1 MDNAIA
7 IVEAGQQMQ
16 LPHRAFVVAIATALQ
31 ESNLRIL
38 ANPNVPGSLNHPN
51 QGVGYDHDSIGLFQQ
66 RPNWGDVNQLL
77 DAHESARRFYAA
89 LVKIPGWE
97 QMAVTYA
104 AQAVQQS
111 AYPGAYAQQQSRAE
125 QIASAIS
132 P

>member
-1 MDNAIA
+1 MDNAVA
-7 IVEAGQQMQ
+7 IVDAGRQMG
-16 LPHRAFVVAIATALQ
+16 LPSRAFVVAIATALQ

-38 ANPNVPGSLNHPN
+38 ANPAVPGSLDHPN

-66 RPNWGDVNQLL
+66 RPNWGNVDQLL

-89 LVKIPGWE
+89 LIRIPGWE

-111 AYPGAYAQQQSRAE
+111 AFPDAYARQQSRA
-125 QIASAIS
+125 QQIVSAIAS
-132 P
+132 

>member
-7 IVEAGQQMQ
+7 IVKAGRQMN
-16 LPHRAFVVAIATALQ
+16 LPRRAFVVAIATALQ
-31 ESNLRIL
+31 ESNLRSL
-38 ANPNVPGSLNHPN
+38 ANPAVPGSLDHPN

-66 RPNWGDVNQLL
+66 RPNWGNVDQLL

-89 LVKIPGWE
+89 LIRIPGWE

-111 AYPGAYAQQQSRAE
+111 AFPDAYARQQSRA
-125 QIASAIS
+125 QQIVSAIAS
-132 P
+132 